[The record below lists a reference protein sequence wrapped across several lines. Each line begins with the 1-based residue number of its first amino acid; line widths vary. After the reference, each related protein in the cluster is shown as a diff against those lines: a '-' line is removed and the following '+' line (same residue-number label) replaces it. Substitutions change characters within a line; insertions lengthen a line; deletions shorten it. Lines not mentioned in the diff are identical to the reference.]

1 METLHDYHTI
11 CNKEGMLI
19 SLVIS
24 EALQELDKARE
35 EGDEQGMLAYKLAI
49 DLYLSEV
56 KPIEE

>member
-11 CNKEGMLI
+11 CNKEGMML

-24 EALQELDKARE
+24 EALEELDNARE
-35 EGDEQGMLAYKLAI
+35 RGDEKEMMMFRLAI

-56 KPIEE
+56 EPIEE

>member
-1 METLHDYHTI
+1 METLHDNHTI

-24 EALQELDKARE
+24 EALQELDRARE
-35 EGDEQGMLAYKLAI
+35 EGDEQGMLISKLAI